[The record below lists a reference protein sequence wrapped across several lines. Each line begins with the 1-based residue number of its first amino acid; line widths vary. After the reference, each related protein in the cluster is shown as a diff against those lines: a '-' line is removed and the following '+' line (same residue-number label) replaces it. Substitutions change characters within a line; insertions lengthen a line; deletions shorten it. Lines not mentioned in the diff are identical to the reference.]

1 MEIKIKKD
9 AFLKGLH
16 LAQSIA
22 DRKSTMPV
30 LANALIRTEGKDTIL
45 CAATDLRVTVVA
57 EAKTEVVKEGSLSI
71 GAKHLYEIVRG
82 LPSEDVH
89 FKSTQNNWA
98 EIKGGN
104 AQYRVV
110 GMSGK
115 DFPRLPDHQKVSFH
129 DLDAKTL
136 LDMIRKTI
144 FSVSSDETRR
154 HLNGIFMQWKGSL
167 VRMVSTDGHRLSKVE
182 YEVGAGVEMEEDGII
197 IPRKGVLEMRR
208 LLEGVEGTCD
218 IGLQEG
224 NLFVRA
230 KDVCLTIKLV
240 DAQFP
245 PFDQVVPKESER
257 KVQVDRVLLL
267 ESLKRMAIMSSE
279 RNGGIRL
286 ELTANKLRIN
296 SDNPDLGEAQEDL
309 NVSYKGEKL
318 VVGFNARYFIELL
331 SEMEGD
337 EVLLEFNGELDPGLV
352 RPMSEQGY
360 LGVVMPLRI

>member
-1 MEIKIKKD
+1 MEIKIKKE

-30 LANALIRTEGKDTIL
+30 LANALLRSEGKDAIV

-57 EAKTEVVKEGSLSI
+57 EAKAEVVEEGGLSI
-71 GAKHLYEIVRG
+71 GAKHLFEIIKN
-82 LPSEDVH
+82 LPSEEVH
-89 FKSTQNNWA
+89 FKKTQNNWA
-98 EIKGGN
+98 EIRAGN

-115 DFPRLPDHQKVSFH
+115 DFPRLPDPQSVTFH
-129 DLDAKTL
+129 ELDAGTM

-144 FSVSSDETRR
+144 FSVSNDETRR
-154 HLNGIFMQWKGSL
+154 HLNGIFMEWKGTT

-182 YEVGAGVEMEEDGII
+182 YEVGEGQDTGEGII

-230 KDVCLTIKLV
+230 ADVCLTIKLV

-245 PFDQVVPKESER
+245 PFDQVVPNESER
-257 KVQVDRVLLL
+257 QLTVDRLLL
-267 ESLKRMAIMSSE
+267 LDSLKRMAIMSSE
-279 RNGGIRL
+279 RSGGIRF
-286 ELTANKLRIN
+286 EVKKNELRIT
-296 SDNPDLGEAQEDL
+296 SDNPDLGEAQEDM
-309 NVSYKGEKL
+309 NVSYDGEPL
-318 VVGFNARYFIELL
+318 TIGFNARYFIELL
-331 SEMEGD
+331 SEMAGD
-337 EVLLEFNGELDPGLV
+337 QVLLEFNGELDPGLV
-352 RPMSEQGY
+352 RTANDDGY

>member
-9 AFLKGLH
+9 VFLKGLH

-30 LANALIRTEGKDTIL
+30 LANTLLRSEGKETII

-57 EAKTEVVKEGSLSI
+57 EAKAEVIEEGGLSI
-71 GAKHLYEIVRG
+71 GAKHLFEIVKN
-82 LPSEDVH
+82 LPSEAIH
-89 FKSTQNNWA
+89 FKKTQNNWA
-98 EIKGGN
+98 EIKAGN
-104 AQYRVV
+104 ARYRVV

-115 DFPRLPDHQKVSFH
+115 DFPRLPDHQAVTFH
-129 DLDAKTL
+129 ELDASTL

-144 FSVSSDETRR
+144 FSVSNDETRR
-154 HLNGIFMQWKGSL
+154 HLNGIFMEWKGGS

-182 YEVGAGVEMEEDGII
+182 YEVGEGLETPEGII

-218 IGLQEG
+218 IGLLEG
-224 NLFVRA
+224 NLFVRGG
-230 KDVCLTIKLV
+230 DVCLTIKLV

-245 PFDQVVPKESER
+245 PFDQVVPRESER
-257 KVQVDRVLLL
+257 KVQVDRLLLL

-279 RNGGIRL
+279 RNGGIRF
-286 ELTANKLRIN
+286 ELKKNELRIT

-309 NVSYKGEKL
+309 GVTYDGEPL
-318 VVGFNARYFIELL
+318 TIGFNARYFIELL
-331 SEMEGD
+331 TEMSGD
-337 EVLLEFNGELDPGLV
+337 EVVLEFNGELDPGLV
-352 RPMSEQGY
+352 RPVKGDDGY
-360 LGVVMPLRI
+360 IGVVMPLRI

>member
-1 MEIKIKKD
+1 MEIKIQKE

-30 LANALIRTEGKDTIL
+30 LANAFIRSEGKETIL

-57 EAKTEVVKEGSLSI
+57 EVKADVLHEGDLSI
-71 GAKHLYEIVRG
+71 GAKHLYEIIRN
-82 LPSEDVH
+82 LPGEEVH
-89 FKSTQNNWA
+89 FKKTQNNWA
-98 EIKGGN
+98 EIKAGN

-115 DFPRLPDHQKVSFH
+115 DFPRLPDHQAVTFH
-129 DLDAKTL
+129 EVDAATL
-136 LDMIRKTI
+136 SDMTRKTV
-144 FSVSSDETRR
+144 FSVSNDETRR
-154 HLNGIFMQWKGSL
+154 HLNGIYIEWQGETM
-167 VRMVSTDGHRLSKVE
+167 RMVSTDGHRLSKVE
-182 YEVGAGVEMEEDGII
+182 CEVGKGLEMADGII
-197 IPRKGVLEMRR
+197 MPRKGVMEMRR

-218 IGLQEG
+218 VGMEEG

-230 KDVCLTIKLV
+230 NDVCLTIKLV

-245 PFDQVVPKESER
+245 PYDQVIPKESE
-257 KVQVDRVLLL
+257 KQVKVDRMLFLD
-267 ESLKRMAIMSSE
+267 SLKRMAIMSSD

-286 ELTANKLRIN
+286 ELKSKQLRIT

-309 NVSYKGEKL
+309 DVEYGGDEL
-318 VVGFNARYFIELL
+318 TIGFNARYFIDLL
-331 SEMEGD
+331 NEMND
-337 EVLLEFNGELDPGLV
+337 DHVVLEFNGELDPGLV
-352 RPMSEQGY
+352 RPLEDQGY

>member
-1 MEIKIKKD
+1 MEIRIKKD

-30 LANALIRTEGKDTIL
+30 LANALIRTEGKETIL

-57 EAKTEVVKEGSLSI
+57 ETKAEVMQEGGLSI
-71 GAKHLYEIVRG
+71 GAKHLFEIIKN
-82 LPSEDVH
+82 LPSEDIH
-89 FKSTQNNWA
+89 FTKTQNNWA
-98 EIKGGN
+98 EIKAGN

-115 DFPRLPDHQKVSFH
+115 DFPRLPDHQSVTFH
-129 DLDAKTL
+129 ELDAGTL

-144 FSVSSDETRR
+144 FSVSNDETRR
-154 HLNGIFMQWKGSL
+154 HLNGIFMEAKGST

-182 YEVGAGVEMEEDGII
+182 YEIGQSLEMEEGII

-218 IGLQEG
+218 VGLQEG

-230 KDVCLTIKLV
+230 GDVCLTIKLV

-245 PFDQVVPKESER
+245 PFDQVVPNESER
-257 KVQVDRVLLL
+257 KVRLDRLLL
-267 ESLKRMAIMSSE
+267 LDSLKRMAIMSSE
-279 RNGGIRL
+279 RNGGIRF
-286 ELTANKLRIN
+286 ELKKDQLRIT
-296 SDNPDLGEAQEDL
+296 SDNPDLGEAQEDMT
-309 NVSYKGEKL
+309 VSYDGDPL
-318 VVGFNARYFIELL
+318 TVGFNARYFIELL
-331 SEMEGD
+331 SEMAGD
-337 EVLLEFNGELDPGLV
+337 EVMLEFNGELDPGLV
-352 RPMSEQGY
+352 RPAKDDGY
-360 LGVVMPLRI
+360 VGVVMPLRI